1 MDLLDRLLLHDAWT
15 TNQLLQIA
23 STLSH
28 KQLDREFEIGH
39 ATLRRTFEHIVHNVE
54 VWSQL
59 LRGTYEAAASATTE
73 SRPSIDS
80 LVLRHATAARRLA
93 IVAKEVAMRDGW
105 DEVWIDAIDDKE
117 KTFGAAIAHVITHS
131 AHHRAQVL
139 NMLRHT
145 GVDSLP
151 EGDVFSW
158 DNQYTP
164 PSFVADDFSV
174 PQVLETETFRLRMLS
189 EHDCQRDYE
198 AVMES
203 GARLRAWTPNHW
215 PRPDFTLAENRRDLV
230 RHEYEFH
237 MRIAF
242 AYTVVML
249 DESSV
254 IGCVYINPSET
265 HDALVEFWM
274 RDSHV
279 DQSTELEVAVRRWVA
294 ESWPFENIKYNRP
307 QP

>member
-1 MDLLDRLLLHDAWT
+1 M
-15 TNQLLQIA
+15 
-23 STLSH
+23 
-28 KQLDREFEIGH
+28 
-39 ATLRRTFEHIVHNVE
+39 
-54 VWSQL
+54 
-59 LRGTYEAAASATTE
+59 
-73 SRPSIDS
+73 
-80 LVLRHATAARRLA
+80 
-93 IVAKEVAMRDGW
+93 
-105 DEVWIDAIDDKE
+105 
-117 KTFGAAIAHVITHS
+117 
-131 AHHRAQVL
+131 
-139 NMLRHT
+139 
-145 GVDSLP
+145 
-151 EGDVFSW
+151 
-158 DNQYTP
+158 
-164 PSFVADDFSV
+164 
-174 PQVLETETFRLRMLS
+174 
-189 EHDCQRDYE
+189 
-198 AVMES
+198 
-203 GARLRAWTPNHW
+203 
-215 PRPDFTLAENRRDLV
+215 